1 MISIKEALQIHS
13 TVIAQHGGSNGIREM
28 NLLESALSRP
38 YQTFDGS
45 ELYPTA
51 IEKAAA
57 IIESVVKNHPF
68 SDGNK
73 RTGYV
78 LCRLLLMGSGLD
90 IKASLENKYK
100 FVISISTGKI
110 KYDDIKGWLET
121 HTKPF
126 G

>member
-1 MISIKEALQIHS
+1 MISVKEALQIHAI
-13 TVIAQHGGSNGIREM
+13 VIVEHGGSTGVREM
-28 NLLESALSRP
+28 NLLESALNRP

-51 IEKAAA
+51 VEKAAA

-78 LCRLLLMGSGLD
+78 LCRLLLMENALD
-90 IKASLENKYK
+90 IKASPEDKYE
-100 FVISISTGKI
+100 FVIRISTGEIDYDEI
-110 KYDDIKGWLET
+110 KRWLEVNT
-121 HTKPF
+121 NRL
-126 G
+126 

>member
-13 TVIAQHGGSNGIREM
+13 TVIVQHGGSTGVREM
-28 NLLESALSRP
+28 NLLESALNRP
-38 YQTFDGS
+38 FQTFDGS

-57 IIESVVKNHPF
+57 IVESVVKNHPF

-90 IKASLENKYK
+90 IKASLEDKYK
-100 FVISISTGKI
+100 FVISISTGEINYDEI
-110 KYDDIKGWLET
+110 KSWLEA
-121 HTKPF
+121 HTEPLV
-126 G
+126 